1 MSVRRV
7 KKILISQPEPADN
20 KSPYYEIAEKFQVE
34 VQFRPFIKVE
44 RVSVK
49 EFRQQRIN
57 ILDFTA
63 IIFTSRTAVDNF
75 FSLCEELRITVP
87 DTMKYF
93 CISERVALYLQKYIV
108 YRKRKIF
115 FSPTGKIEGL
125 SAYLAK
131 HAKEKFLLPVP
142 DQHNGEITRFLDEKK
157 INYTESVMYRTVSN
171 DYEEGEKLD
180 CDMIIF
186 FSPSGVA
193 SLFKNFPDFEQGD
206 MAIGCFGST
215 TAKAV
220 REAGLRL
227 DCQAPLP
234 GVPSMAA
241 ALELFLKE
249 NQKKHAQTKR

>member
-1 MSVRRV
+1 MYGEL
-7 KKILISQPEPADN
+7 KILISQPEPADN

-34 VQFRPFIKVE
+34 VQFRPFMKVE

-75 FSLCEELRITVP
+75 FSICEELRITVP

-131 HAKEKFLLPVP
+131 HAKENFFCLFL
-142 DQHNGEITRFLDEKK
+142 IS
-157 INYTESVMYRTVSN
+157 I
-171 DYEEGEKLD
+171 
-180 CDMIIF
+180 
-186 FSPSGVA
+186 
-193 SLFKNFPDFEQGD
+193 
-206 MAIGCFGST
+206 
-215 TAKAV
+215 TAKLLV
-220 REAGLRL
+220 
-227 DCQAPLP
+227 
-234 GVPSMAA
+234 
-241 ALELFLKE
+241 FLTRRKSIT
-249 NQKKHAQTKR
+249 QKVSCIVQ